1 MAESKRSYRSA
12 LRDAQARTSR
22 RLIVNTA
29 ARLFVER
36 GYAPTTIDSIA
47 LAAGVNRKTVFTSV
61 GGKAM
66 LLKLAWDWAVVGD
79 DEPLSMAERSA
90 VANILS
96 AGDPREAVRL
106 WVDMVLEVAAR
117 ATPLARIVE
126 VAADTDPDVARL
138 RDNIQH
144 ERYQGTLAFII
155 HLASADWLRS
165 DLSQH
170 HAADLCWVH
179 TDPVVYRRLV
189 IDRGWTVDELGDW
202 MTASV
207 ATALLANPHESD
219 KEP

>member
-1 MAESKRSYRSA
+1 MPDTKRPYRSA
-12 LRDAQARTSR
+12 LRDAQARASR

-36 GYAPTTIDSIA
+36 GYASTTIDAVA

-79 DEPLSMAERSA
+79 DEPLSMAERPA
-90 VANILS
+90 VAEVLS
-96 AGDPREAVRL
+96 VRDPREAVRL

-117 ATPLARIVE
+117 AAPLAHIVE
-126 VAADTDPDVARL
+126 AAADTDPDVARL
-138 RDNIQH
+138 VDNIQH
-144 ERYQGTLAFII
+144 ERYQGTLAFTN
-155 HLASADWLRS
+155 HLASADWLRA
-165 DLSQH
+165 DLSQQ

-189 IDRGWTVDELGDW
+189 VDRGWTADELGDW

-207 ATALLANPHESD
+207 ASALLADRREEVD
-219 KEP
+219 